1 MFTRFIVKY
10 FNQQT
15 KRQETG
21 VFRAA
26 DYVRDFSEI
35 GQVQKDSLQKLIEW
49 FDNNLPVPEFY
60 DDPAKR
66 SEDKHTYFWFKNSAT
81 EFLDAMNL
89 LTIILEENGIK
100 VERLTADKIPGKLI
114 FEDECQIAVFPLED
128 ALKIK

>member
-21 VFRAA
+21 IFRAA
-26 DYVRDFSEI
+26 DYVRDFSSI
-35 GQVQKDSLQKLIEW
+35 GQAEKDNLQKLIKW
-49 FDNNLPVPEFY
+49 FDSNLPVPEFY
-60 DDPAKR
+60 DDPTQR
-66 SEDKHTYFWFKNSAT
+66 SKDKHTYFWFKNSAT